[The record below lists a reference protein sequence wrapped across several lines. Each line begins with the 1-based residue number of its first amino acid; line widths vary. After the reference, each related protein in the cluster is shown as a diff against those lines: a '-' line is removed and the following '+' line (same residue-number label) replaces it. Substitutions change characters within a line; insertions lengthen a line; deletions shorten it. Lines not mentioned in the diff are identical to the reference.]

1 MQWSS
6 CPLQLRRAQEV
17 HMKSEESKK
26 PVGAAKAL
34 DDAFK
39 HAVHESANDPIA
51 PPRVRESMKQL
62 ERDLKK
68 KQ

>member
-1 MQWSS
+1 
-6 CPLQLRRAQEV
+6 
-17 HMKSEESKK
+17 MKSEDSKK

-39 HAVHESANDPIA
+39 HAVHETANNEQA

-62 ERDLKK
+62 ERDLRKK
-68 KQ
+68 K

>member
-1 MQWSS
+1 
-6 CPLQLRRAQEV
+6 
-17 HMKSEESKK
+17 MKPDDSKK

-39 HAVHESANDPIA
+39 QAVHKTANDEQA
-51 PPRVRESMKQL
+51 RDRVRESMKQL

>member
-1 MQWSS
+1 
-6 CPLQLRRAQEV
+6 
-17 HMKSEESKK
+17 MKSEESKK

>member
-1 MQWSS
+1 
-6 CPLQLRRAQEV
+6 
-17 HMKSEESKK
+17 MKSDDSKK

-39 HAVHESANDPIA
+39 QAVHKTANDEQA
-51 PPRVRESMKQL
+51 PERVRESMKQL